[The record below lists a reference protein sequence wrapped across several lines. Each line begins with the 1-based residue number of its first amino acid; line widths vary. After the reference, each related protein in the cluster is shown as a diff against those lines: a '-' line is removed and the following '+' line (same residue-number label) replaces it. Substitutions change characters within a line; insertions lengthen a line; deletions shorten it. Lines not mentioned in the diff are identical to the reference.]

1 MPWQSIRLE
10 LAETH
15 DFPRGSAS
23 RVYLLRLPLDAEGT
37 IDEGALT
44 RLPARATVRRFW
56 PSQADLSG
64 RVVKTAQGWA
74 FAYGKGDPVIQ
85 PALPAFLSGAD
96 VLLAEPD
103 GTPLPFRV
111 ARLERLN

>member
-1 MPWQSIRLE
+1 MTWNSIRLE
-10 LAETH
+10 LAETR

-23 RVYLLRLPLDAEGT
+23 RVYLLRLPLDAEGA
-37 IDEGALT
+37 IDAAALAGM
-44 RLPARATVRRFW
+44 PARATVRRFW

-64 RVVKTAQGWA
+64 KVIPCEAGWA
-74 FAYGKGDPVIQ
+74 FAYGGGNPVVQ
-85 PALPAFLSGAD
+85 PGRPAFRSGAD

-103 GTPLPFRV
+103 GTALPFRV

>member
-1 MPWQSIRLE
+1 MTWQSIRLE
-10 LAETH
+10 LAETR

-23 RVYLLRLPLDAEGT
+23 RVYLLRLPLDPDGA
-37 IDEGALT
+37 IDGAALAAM
-44 RLPARATVRRFW
+44 PARATVRRFW

-64 RVVKTAQGWA
+64 NVTRTAEGWA
-74 FAYGKGDPVIQ
+74 FVYGRGGRVLQ
-85 PALPAFLSGAD
+85 PDLPAFHSGAD
-96 VLLAEPD
+96 VLLTEPD